1 MLSLCPMLEGLRRL
15 QVNFRGSNVI
25 LSFLIWSKWKEFL
38 HGIYRGIFPW
48 YQRMVFAFGFGGKNN

>member
-1 MLSLCPMLEGLRRL
+1 MLEGLRRL